1 MRLNRTWLAA
11 GGGDGETDLV
21 RNSGR
26 IAGRR
31 LRRWLGLAL
40 IFGLAA
46 AFTGARAFAQRPK
59 EKAAP
64 TLQLFAGSMKQA
76 CARAQERNVPI
87 VAIMLLEDEPDN
99 QTARADLLASAD
111 LAALSQRSLLLF
123 SNTAV
128 HKLRELTETVDGAKR
143 TRMVCSSYGTASC
156 KEHQQHWD
164 DLYNEF
170 NQDGEMRC
178 PQVLVL
184 TPDGKLAD
192 RVSPGHNPRVA
203 AIVDLVKATQD
214 KLGRGLDDAALALVK
229 EAMTRGARA
238 ESAGKSGTCWHCF
251 GEVLAVA
258 PDGPR
263 AQAAI
268 DGQKRAVETLT
279 RQREAAVLQLSQDSG
294 LAGYLALEELAR
306 DWQGSDQALE
316 LARLMKA
323 AEKEP
328 ALRDALAKKRRED
341 AAQALWN
348 EAAAL
353 QATNPKEAERKL
365 RLLLKK
371 YAGTEAYG
379 RAAKAHPDWVTS

>member
-1 MRLNRTWLAA
+1 MRNRKT
-11 GGGDGETDLV
+11 
-21 RNSGR
+21 
-26 IAGRR
+26 IAGRGAWS
-31 LRRWLGLAL
+31 WLCLAL
-40 IFGLAA
+40 VFGFAA
-46 AFTGARAFAQRPK
+46 QFTGAQAFAQRPK
-59 EKAAP
+59 EKDKAAP
-64 TLQLFAGSMKQA
+64 TLQMFAGGLKQA
-76 CARAQERNVPI
+76 CARAKERNVPI

-111 LAALSQRSLLLF
+111 LAALSQHCLLFF

-128 HKLRELTETVDGAKR
+128 HKLREVTETVDGEKR
-143 TRMVCSSYGTASC
+143 TRMVCSAYGTANC

-192 RVSPGHNPRVA
+192 RVSPGHNPKVA
-203 AIVDLVKATQD
+203 AIVDLVKVTQG
-214 KLGRGLDDAALALVK
+214 KLGRGLDDAELALVK
-229 EAMTRGARA
+229 DAMARAARA
-238 ESAGKSGTCWHCF
+238 ELAGKSGTCWRCF
-251 GEVLAVA
+251 GEVLGVA

-279 RQREAAVLQLSQDSG
+279 RQREAAVAQLSQGSG
-294 LAGYLALEELAR
+294 LEGYLALEELAR
-306 DWQGSDQALE
+306 DWQGSDQAIE
-316 LARLMKA
+316 LAKIMKA

-328 ALRDALAKKRRED
+328 VLRDALAKKRRED

-353 QATNPKEAERKL
+353 QASNPKEAERKL

-371 YAGTEAYG
+371 YAGTEAYE